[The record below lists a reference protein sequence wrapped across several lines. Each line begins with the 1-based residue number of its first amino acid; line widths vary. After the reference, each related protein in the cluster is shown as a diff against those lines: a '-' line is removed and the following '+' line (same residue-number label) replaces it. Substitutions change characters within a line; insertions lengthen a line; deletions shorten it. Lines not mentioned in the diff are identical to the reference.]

1 METRSR
7 AFAAEMQRRR
17 TTRHFSD
24 RSVSR
29 AVIES
34 CLETAGTAPS
44 GAHLQPW
51 HFVVVSDPAAKRRIR
66 LAAEAAE
73 EEFYATAPAEWLAA
87 LAPLGTDA
95 HKPYL
100 EMAPYLI
107 AVFAERYGVSPTGAR
122 RAHYYVNESV
132 GIAVGFLLAAL
143 HHAGLVALTHTP
155 NPMGFLNELLERP
168 ANERP
173 IMMVVTGYPA
183 AGARVPC
190 LRRKALDEIAT
201 FR

>member
-1 METRSR
+1 
-7 AFAAEMQRRR
+7 
-17 TTRHFSD
+17 
-24 RSVSR
+24 
-29 AVIES
+29 
-34 CLETAGTAPS
+34 
-44 GAHLQPW
+44 
-51 HFVVVSDPAAKRRIR
+51 
-66 LAAEAAE
+66 
-73 EEFYATAPAEWLAA
+73 
-87 LAPLGTDA
+87 
-95 HKPYL
+95 
-100 EMAPYLI
+100 MAPYLI

-155 NPMGFLNELLERP
+155 NPMGFLSELLERP